1 MKDNVVYGRSS
12 YLVCLPVLL
21 ACLVLCVLAAFFGQ
35 RELAL
40 LLMFLA
46 VLAGVSRLW
55 AFSAA
60 RSLSVRVP
68 GGNQGLFPGETF
80 PVELEVRN
88 KRFFPVV
95 WLELSFPL
103 AKNLCLVPEERREPD
118 EAEQVQLEE
127 EHFSPKLLGEL
138 RLPMLLWYEERR
150 VSTSWTA
157 RCRGVYS
164 MSGWRVRTGDGFGLT
179 QVEQK
184 LPPEDVR
191 TFYVYPKLTEVQPD
205 LFLRSLWNADTGT
218 RGVMED
224 PTVIRSTRDYMTTDS
239 LKRIN
244 WRLTAR
250 GLPMTVNIYED
261 ILPKSVHFLLDGE
274 SYSGP
279 EPHLEALEDALS
291 VLASELVRLE
301 QAQVRCGLSLCNG
314 GTGKARNLFAPAAT
328 EELLCAL
335 AAYQPLEPKLDAE
348 GKVVAQSTVFDQTAI
363 LEQAQRV
370 GRFYY
375 IAYDRTTLAGSRLLR
390 RLGHTRVT
398 VLTTLADTPFGDF
411 ETVGLDHL
419 KGGSGHA

>member
-1 MKDNVVYGRSS
+1 MRDNLVFGRSS
-12 YLVCLPVLL
+12 GLVCLPVLL
-21 ACLVLCVLAAFFGQ
+21 VCLVLCVLAAFFGQ

-40 LLMFLA
+40 LLMFLV
-46 VLAGVSRLW
+46 VLAALSRLW
-55 AFSAA
+55 AFSSA

-68 GGNQGLFPGETF
+68 GGNQGLFPGEDLQ
-80 PVELEVRN
+80 VDLEIRN
-88 KRFFPVV
+88 RRFFPVV

-103 AKNLCLVPEERREPD
+103 AKNLCLVPEDSREPD

-150 VSTSWTA
+150 ISARWTA

-164 MSGWRVRTGDGFGLT
+164 MAGWRVRTGDGFGLT
-179 QVEQK
+179 QVERK
-184 LPPEDVR
+184 FPPEDVR

-274 SYSGP
+274 SFSGP
-279 EPHLEALEDALS
+279 TPHPEALEETLS
-291 VLASELVRLE
+291 ILASELVRLE

-335 AAYQPLEPKLDAE
+335 AAYQPLAPTLNEE
-348 GKVVAQSTVFDQTAI
+348 GKVVAQPTVFDRSAI

-375 IAYDRTTLAGSRLLR
+375 IVYDRSTLAGSLLLR
-390 RLGHTRVT
+390 QLGHTRVSI
-398 VLTTLADTPFGDF
+398 LTAQEEAPFGDF

-419 KGGSGHA
+419 RGGQHHA